1 MDHTYELHN
10 GDNTVSYM
18 SKEVAESLKVIAQ
31 ICYGEKNC
39 AACPWRIK
47 DEWCLLLDSINGIDV
62 RNDEPTGRKKRLK
75 SSHSW
80 DISFVSDVELHD
92 WLTSVLTGK
101 SKDKEDGGSE
111 CDE

>member
-1 MDHTYELHN
+1 MTIRDILIV
-10 GDNTVSYM
+10 GRM
-18 SKEVAESLKVIAQ
+18 LQ
-31 ICYGEKNC
+31 ILNEQDPKLFYQGEMVEDLTAFVDKH
-39 AACPWRIK
+39 
-47 DEWCLLLDSINGIDV
+47 LLDSINGIDV
-62 RNDEPTGRKKRLK
+62 RNDEPTGRKRRLK

-101 SKDKEDGGSE
+101 SKDKEEGGSE